1 MNRVVYIA
9 KALGIALATFIIF
22 IIVYSLLFV
31 VSLFMANKKETNLQE
46 RIINNQ
52 NIIALDL
59 DFTSVSLNNKAGDTL
74 KVETN
79 IKNIEIKEYE
89 RKLKISAETP
99 FPSDPNNKIINITI
113 PQDLT
118 LERFKLNVGGGNIN
132 IENITSVDWDISLG
146 MSKASFDNI
155 AATGKVKIDN
165 GVGSIEITNSTL
177 NNLDL
182 DNGFGA
188 AKLEASLTGKTK
200 LDNGLGGMNVT
211 ILDKKDNY
219 TIDVDNGL
227 GSVNIDGVTIDQ
239 ERLGSGEKTLSLNNG
254 LGSINIK
261 FTN

>member
-31 VSLFMANKKETNLQE
+31 VSLFMVNKKETNLQE

-59 DFTSVSLNNKAGDTL
+59 DFASVNLNIKAGDTL

-89 RKLKISAETP
+89 RKLKISTETP
-99 FPSDPNNKIINITI
+99 FLFGPNNKTINITI

-132 IENITSVDWDISLG
+132 VENITSVDWDISLG

-155 AATGKVKIDN
+155 TAPGKVKADN

-182 DNGFGA
+182 DNDFGA

-211 ILDKKDNY
+211 VWDKKDNY

-227 GSVNIDGVTIDQ
+227 GSVNIDGESIDQ
-239 ERLGSGEKTLSLNNG
+239 ERLGSGQKTLSLNNG